1 MVAFDASHVV
11 PAPARCVPRLA
22 WRNGSTLLGERTLA
36 EEVPVAFSYDGATH
50 AVLMATPD
58 DLEDFALGFSYTEG
72 IITRPAD
79 IAELAVVSVAE
90 GIVLRMWLTGDRSDA
105 FAARRRRFVGPA
117 GCGMCG
123 LESLAEASR
132 AIPMAGYD
140 LQVSRQDIEEAVS
153 ALPAGQNL
161 NMQTRSV
168 HAAAFWQ
175 ADQSL
180 VLRED
185 VGRHNALDKL
195 AGVLLRTGRSAA
207 DGVLVLS
214 SRVSIELVQKA
225 AIMGASILVGVSA
238 PTALAVRTAE
248 MAGLTLV
255 GIARN
260 DGFEVFTHP
269 ERIVLALDDPVLDHD
284 RGGCG
289 TPFQSRLHL
298 LGRGHRR
305 LPADAPL
312 HRDQLH
318 RLQGKVRPTA
328 DHY

>member
-1 MVAFDASHVV
+1 MFALETSRVV
-11 PAPARCVPRLA
+11 PPPAQRVPRQA
-22 WRNGSTLLGERTLA
+22 WRNGFTLLGERILA

-58 DLEDFALGFSYTEG
+58 DLEDFALGFTYTEG
-72 IITRPAD
+72 IITTATEV
-79 IAELAVVSVAE
+79 AELTVVGVPD

-123 LESLAEASR
+123 LESLAEANR
-132 AIPMAGYD
+132 TIPIAIYD
-140 LQVSRQDIEEAVS
+140 LQVSRRDIEEAV
-153 ALPAGQNL
+153 AAMPARQQL
-161 NMQTRSV
+161 NMQTRAV

-175 ADQSL
+175 PDQGL

-195 AGVLLRTGRSAA
+195 AGALLRTGWSAA
-207 DGVLVLS
+207 DGVVVMS
-214 SRVSIELVQKA
+214 SRISIELVQKA
-225 AIMGASILVGVSA
+225 AMIGATIIVGVSA

-255 GIARN
+255 GIARD

-269 ERIVLALDDPVLDHD
+269 ERI
-284 RGGCG
+284 
-289 TPFQSRLHL
+289 TQ
-298 LGRGHRR
+298 
-305 LPADAPL
+305 
-312 HRDQLH
+312 
-318 RLQGKVRPTA
+318 
-328 DHY
+328 YW